1 MTPGC
6 DNDRIPSLCAEK
18 FEHIAR
24 GLSNIEGHTS
34 AMLNDLAELGRKIE
48 HLSGRHASLEN
59 RATLLEAHN
68 SREDAWRKRIWQL
81 VVGAALVVLGA
92 TLR

>member
-1 MTPGC
+1 MTRDC

-18 FEHIAR
+18 FEDIAR

-34 AMLNDLAELGRKIE
+34 AMLSDLAELGRKIE
-48 HLSGRHASLEN
+48 HLSGRHAALEN

-68 SREDAWRKRIWQL
+68 SREDAWRKRLWQL